1 MDLDFLL
8 KAISEDSVIRI
19 SVRLAT
25 VAQDGLVFPPSYAG
39 EKRGDVHLSFR
50 KAWIDGGERDIVV
63 LDSAQSQSNRVEY
76 AILDAIE
83 REGFDYPD
91 MRIEFP
97 RPDNEPTYSVLQ
109 LSHRVYDATLRAS
122 ILGGKLFPESA
133 IGKAVYA
140 ARPATATALFKH
152 APITPVLGGWDSHSG
167 GGPLAAKFP
176 RLLTSEI
183 VGLDA
188 QRVEISATKVDP
200 MDIRKGVA
208 ELVKSDNPA
217 RRFELKTPEP
227 KGKDKA
233 GDGRSKEKPGVPS
246 DYGFGSV
253 PATAAP
259 RAAVISGAIQTSSIS
274 LSGLRQLR
282 FPPNVGE
289 PDPDRDA
296 AGRAVLA
303 ALGLYG
309 LLRQNA
315 SGYRLR
321 SRCELIPI
329 AAARLEVIGRTLE
342 DVRSLDLDT
351 DGAFKLLAEARAL
364 AKKHDLDWRKGLLK
378 LTADERLAELVR
390 RSREAASGGNGDEE

>member
-1 MDLDFLL
+1 M
-8 KAISEDSVIRI
+8 
-19 SVRLAT
+19 
-25 VAQDGLVFPPSYAG
+25 
-39 EKRGDVHLSFR
+39 
-50 KAWIDGGERDIVV
+50 V